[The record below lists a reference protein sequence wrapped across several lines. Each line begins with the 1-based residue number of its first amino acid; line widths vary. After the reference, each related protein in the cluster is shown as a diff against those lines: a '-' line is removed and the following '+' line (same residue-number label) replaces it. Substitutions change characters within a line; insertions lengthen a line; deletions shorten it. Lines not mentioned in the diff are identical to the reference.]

1 MEENPQDEP
10 KKEITF
16 DAILFSTNFT
26 NFNAIK
32 VINQFFMSADCSD
45 IYRADEFNVTFGHKL
60 NFDNKI
66 QKECKISYFEVS
78 PMKKSVKLKET
89 DCFVIFLDLEYKD
102 SLSELNKILK
112 NLQNLSKNDHNLYV
126 VNFFTEEKN
135 IISKIKEENIRD
147 LLDRFGFNN
156 YEIYKMNMNN
166 PDEIIQTLDKI
177 TLETLKMK
185 DLPDLENYE
194 EGDHR
199 SESICIIN

>member
-1 MEENPQDEP
+1 MEENPQEEP

-78 PMKKSVKLKET
+78 PMKKRVKLKET
-89 DCFVIFLDLEYKD
+89 DCFIIFLDLEYKD

-135 IISKIKEENIRD
+135 IISKIPEENIRE

-177 TLETLKMK
+177 TLETLKTK
-185 DLPDLENYE
+185 DLPDLENYD

-199 SESICIIN
+199 SESLCIIN